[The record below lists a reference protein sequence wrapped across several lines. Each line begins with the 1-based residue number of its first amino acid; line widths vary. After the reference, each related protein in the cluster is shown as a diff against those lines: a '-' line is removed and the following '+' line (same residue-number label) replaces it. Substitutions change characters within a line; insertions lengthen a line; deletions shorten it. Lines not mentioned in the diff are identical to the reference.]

1 MRELNISGRDIIK
14 LAVTSIVIAC
24 AWVIVVYVITQLAT
38 GQASA
43 YGGISL
49 GGPVLLVF
57 LALVSFTAAYA
68 GYRRGSRSFTP
79 ASSETE
85 EIA

>member
-1 MRELNISGRDIIK
+1 MRELNISGRDVIK

-38 GQASA
+38 GQAFRYS
-43 YGGISL
+43 GVSL

-68 GYRRGSRSFTP
+68 GYRRGSRSSTP
-79 ASSETE
+79 ASGEAEET
-85 EIA
+85 A